1 MHEIPKDD
9 DRKVIPRW
17 RQLRRTPA
25 TELRLARVH
34 RSVDEIEMEF
44 RRVIADWS
52 SHRTIENASE
62 VLFVGALG
70 EKSDLVEDAARL
82 IIESDEASHNLK
94 RLAISLINEETQHA
108 GAPEETFDL
117 ESDYSFEIRMIKR
130 KLEENPRNA
139 VLHVEVARLYASQG
153 LTKQAASHLRVA
165 LELAPTHRFVLRSAA
180 RFYVHRDELKRSWN
194 ILKSAAE
201 HDPWVAA
208 AFVSVADLGDLEVPG
223 IKKFREL
230 MAASADPGQIT
241 ELAAALGTLELKSGG
256 IKKARK
262 LFRVSARAPN
272 ENVVAQLFWLSQR
285 YGVAFDVT
293 LLESE
298 KTHEARAAHA
308 AVAESWMDA
317 IKSCAQWFEDEP
329 FSVRPAQKGS
339 FLACE
344 MLRDYKLGQ
353 NFSNRGLRA
362 NPKDITLL
370 NNLVFALIMDDKL
383 SEAASHL
390 ERAKRL
396 VVDDRDKLFLT
407 ATEGLLHYRQGRIAD
422 GVRHYMHVLGE
433 ALSMKSRYLIQLAY
447 LHFCYEEV
455 RIGHTP
461 PLGISDEQIRKEFD
475 NAKDV
480 SIREIYNQTLLPL
493 LEARRKYGLQEKGY
507 RLGEDIFENPALEP
521 PPTLGGLVGS

>member
-1 MHEIPKDD
+1 
-9 DRKVIPRW
+9 
-17 RQLRRTPA
+17 
-25 TELRLARVH
+25 
-34 RSVDEIEMEF
+34 
-44 RRVIADWS
+44 
-52 SHRTIENASE
+52 
-62 VLFVGALG
+62 
-70 EKSDLVEDAARL
+70 
-82 IIESDEASHNLK
+82 
-94 RLAISLINEETQHA
+94 
-108 GAPEETFDL
+108 
-117 ESDYSFEIRMIKR
+117 
-130 KLEENPRNA
+130 
-139 VLHVEVARLYASQG
+139 
-153 LTKQAASHLRVA
+153 
-165 LELAPTHRFVLRSAA
+165 
-180 RFYVHRDELKRSWN
+180 LKRSWN